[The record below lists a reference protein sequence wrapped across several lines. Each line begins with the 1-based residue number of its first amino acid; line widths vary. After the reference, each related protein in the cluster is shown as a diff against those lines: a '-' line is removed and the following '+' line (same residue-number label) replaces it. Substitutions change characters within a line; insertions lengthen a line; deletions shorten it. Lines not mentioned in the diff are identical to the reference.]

1 MVRCISLAVK
11 LYLKNSWNLKF
22 IVRPLQWK
30 QFVTT
35 VDMRMMHEH
44 WTAGRA
50 LSERICDMNIAKVIF
65 NYSIPVFDI
74 FIKIYKCISLRCSSK
89 MLRILR
95 EQTKNIQTRSINR
108 KYLVI
113 YSALKKKNKNQKA
126 PKVADAI
133 ATLLRKPFPESP
145 SMKWIAIYIH
155 VLPTSPC
162 WINPMMRSFLWERQP
177 FPWWASNMT
186 QRQDSG

>member
-1 MVRCISLAVK
+1 MLINKLHEIEMVRCISLAVK

-113 YSALKKKNKNQKA
+113 YSALKKKIKIK
-126 PKVADAI
+126 KH
-133 ATLLRKPFPESP
+133 RKLPMRLQRYSENPFR
-145 SMKWIAIYIH
+145 K
-155 VLPTSPC
+155 VLP
-162 WINPMMRSFLWERQP
+162 WN
-177 FPWWASNMT
+177 
-186 QRQDSG
+186 G